1 VILFFQN
8 PIFFDQKLL
17 SNPNILHR
25 PWLTPFKSEGG
36 QDIFSEIPL
45 TFLENPFN
53 MAKIRPKCHIKE
65 ERWLERND

>member
-36 QDIFSEIPL
+36 Q
-45 TFLENPFN
+45 
-53 MAKIRPKCHIKE
+53 AKDE
-65 ERWLERND
+65 GWQELL